1 MSEDPSADSESK
13 AATRTPSING
23 GRAETPGA
31 KLPDESARRPTS
43 GSAAN
48 RDIAANAA
56 AANADRGPTV
66 GAASAADGVAPP
78 PLLTLGPAP
87 APLEGGDPFSVAG
100 RKAMWLHVQRL
111 LAREAAIRDPAETD
125 ALRRYRVATRRLRS
139 ALRFFRTAYGPR
151 ETRVLRSGLADLADA
166 LGRVRDLDVRIE
178 HLDRWSR
185 ERGDLAPA
193 DIEPLI
199 FAWGRERNEAAGALV
214 RELDSRGH
222 RRLLERLIA
231 FVETASPQAPQ
242 EDRPVRLT
250 RDRAASS
257 IWSAFENVRAY
268 GPIIAWADLPTLH
281 ALRVDAKRLRYAI
294 EFLAPVL
301 GPRHDLLVERL
312 VDLQDHLGALNDAA
326 TTADAIRAWLRDGH
340 VMLSAGQRAAVAA
353 YLVQREREA
362 ARLRR
367 GVGRTW
373 RPIAGIAFARRLG
386 SAVAVAPAG

>member
-1 MSEDPSADSESK
+1 MTRDPITETEPAG
-13 AATRTPSING
+13 G
-23 GRAETPGA
+23 GREHSTNGVEPESPDAEAPA
-31 KLPDESARRPTS
+31 RSAG
-43 GSAAN
+43 GS
-48 RDIAANAA
+48 
-56 AANADRGPTV
+56 T
-66 GAASAADGVAPP
+66 GAADPNGLVAPP
-78 PLLTLGPAP
+78 PMLALGAAP
-87 APLEGGDPFSVAG
+87 APIEGGDPFAAAG
-100 RKAMWLHVQRL
+100 RKSMWLHVQRL

-139 ALRFFRTAYGPR
+139 ALRFFRDAYADR
-151 ETRVLRSGLADLADA
+151 ETRSLRNALSDLADL
-166 LGRVRDLDVRIE
+166 LGDVRDLDVRVE

-185 ERGDLAPA
+185 DRPDDAPA
-193 DIEPLI
+193 DVEPLL
-199 FAWGRERNEAAGALV
+199 ASWGRERNEAAAALV

-222 RRLLERLIA
+222 RKLLERLIG
-231 FVETASPQAPQ
+231 FVEAATPQAPA
-242 EDRPVRLT
+242 EDRPGRLT

-301 GPRHDLLVERL
+301 GPRHELLVERL
-312 VDLQDHLGALNDAA
+312 VALQDHLGALNDAA

-340 VMLSAGQRAAVAA
+340 VTLATGQRAAIAA
-353 YLVQREREA
+353 YLVEREREA

-373 RPIAGIAFARRLG
+373 RPIAGVTFARRLG
-386 SAVAVAPAG
+386 RAVVVAPAG